1 MSDQDEDLLFSHDE
15 DEPTFT
21 WWSPSSLLT
30 PEATSITAF
39 TLALSSMVGVGG
51 SVLVAQSVVGTPVGP
66 SGLRAQNLIA
76 AAITL
81 VMALGAILLASSVLR
96 QAGARYAP
104 WARHLAGAAVAVA
117 AIGTVLSAAA
127 LIGAL
132 LSHTPADGSG
142 FVSGLSNSAVTY
154 GTGG

>member
-1 MSDQDEDLLFSHDE
+1 MSDQDEDLLFSHDQ
-15 DEPTFT
+15 DQPAFA

-39 TLALSSMVGVGG
+39 TIALSSMVGIGG
-51 SVLVAQSVVGTPVGP
+51 SMLVAQSVVGTPIGP

-81 VMALGAILLASSVLR
+81 AMALGAILLASSVLR
-96 QAGARYAP
+96 QAEPRYAQ

-117 AIGTVLSAAA
+117 ATGTVLSAAA
-127 LIGAL
+127 LIGAV
-132 LSHTPADGSG
+132 LSHTPADGQV
-142 FVSGLSNSAVTY
+142 FVSGLSNSAATY

>member
-15 DEPTFT
+15 DQPASA
-21 WWSPSSLLT
+21 WWAPSSLLT

-39 TLALSSMVGVGG
+39 TVALSSMVGIGG
-51 SVLVAQSVVGTPVGP
+51 SMLVAQSVVATPIGP

-76 AAITL
+76 TAITL
-81 VMALGAILLASSVLR
+81 VMALGAILLAGSVLR
-96 QAGARYAP
+96 QAGARYAQ

-117 AIGTVLSAAA
+117 AIGTVLSVAA
-127 LIGAL
+127 LIGAV
-132 LSHTPADGSG
+132 LSHTPADGQV

>member
-15 DEPTFT
+15 DQPASA

-30 PEATSITAF
+30 PEASSITAF
-39 TLALSSMVGVGG
+39 TIALSSIVGIGG
-51 SVLVAQSVVGTPVGP
+51 SVLVAQSVVGTPTGP

-76 AAITL
+76 AAIAL
-81 VMALGAILLASSVLR
+81 AMALGAIRLASSVLR
-96 QAGARYAP
+96 QAEAQYAH

-117 AIGTVLSAAA
+117 AIGIVLSAAA

-132 LSHTPADGSG
+132 LSHTPAAGS
-142 FVSGLSNSAVTY
+142 
-154 GTGG
+154 

>member
-1 MSDQDEDLLFSHDE
+1 MSDQHEDLLFTHDE
-15 DEPTFT
+15 DEPASV

-30 PEATSITAF
+30 AEATSITAF
-39 TLALSSMVGVGG
+39 AIALSSTFGAGG
-51 SVLVAQSVVGTPVGP
+51 ALLVAQSVLGTPLGP

-81 VMALGAILLASSVLR
+81 AMALGAILLASTVLR
-96 QAGARYAP
+96 QAEARYAQ

-132 LSHTPADGSG
+132 LSHTPADGPVY
-142 FVSGLSNSAVTY
+142 VSGLSNSAATY